1 MSALVEPPPWRSR
14 RRSIEELAATVSA
27 SRLGCWQQCRLK
39 FYFRYVLSLP
49 KRATASLHIGK
60 VVHTVLQAWNKARWR
75 GETISHELFQGVFE
89 RDWQQRQAKWPIRW
103 EGEQEE
109 ERRNTWTL
117 LETYFAE
124 TPIGA
129 NERPEAVEVPLEA
142 ELPEGLPKLVGII
155 DLVRAGGRI
164 VDFKTSGQTPDPQ
177 KVEHIHET
185 QLSCYSVL
193 YRDATGKKESALEL
207 HHLVKLKT
215 PKVVITP
222 LVPMTETRQARL
234 LRSIESYLNG
244 LARRDF
250 VPSPGI
256 HCSCCE
262 YFNPCR
268 QWNGKEEE
276 CQIGVSIS

>member
-1 MSALVEPPPWRSR
+1 MSALVELPLFRKR
-14 RRSIEELAATVSA
+14 GRTVDELTTTVSA

-39 FYFRYVLSLP
+39 FYFRYVLAIP

-60 VVHTVLQAWNKARWR
+60 VVHNILQAWNMARWR
-75 GETISHELFQGVFE
+75 RQACNSELFQGLFE
-89 RDWQQRQAKWPIRW
+89 KDWRERQAKSAIQWD
-103 EGEQEE
+103 GEEVEQ
-109 ERRNTWTL
+109 RNNTWAL
-117 LETYFAE
+117 LQTYFAE
-124 TPIGA
+124 TPIKA
-129 NERPEAVEVPLEA
+129 NERPEAVEVPMEA

-164 VDFKTSGQTPDPQ
+164 VDFKTSGQTPDAE
-177 KVEHIHET
+177 KAGHLHET

-193 YRDATGKKESALEL
+193 YRDATGKKESGLEL

-222 LVPMTETRQARL
+222 LGPMTETQQARL
-234 LRSIESYLNG
+234 FRAMESYRDG

-262 YFNPCR
+262 YFNECR
-268 QWNGKEEE
+268 GSSGKEGHEA
-276 CQIGVSIS
+276 